1 MSGPSKIKVRQI
13 EESDTNAVV
22 ALLLRGFS
30 ERTADYW
37 YQAMERLRKRHLPGE
52 FPRFGFGITDDG
64 VLKGVLLIIFSK
76 TDTGDIRANASS
88 WYVEPNYRLF
98 ANMLLAQALR
108 IPNVTF
114 VNVSPNPSTLKTIG
128 MQGFV
133 PYVGGTYV
141 ALAAL
146 APIRRGAALSRVAA
160 ADDDDASTLQYHA
173 SLGCLSYEVRY
184 KGETFPFVFL
194 PRLAHRSGFKFA
206 QLVYCRDPDDFRR
219 FAGPL
224 GRQLLKQ
231 GYLFV
236 ILDANGPV
244 DGLIGHYFE
253 GRKVKCFR
261 GEVPPRL
268 GDLTETELVL
278 FGP

>member
-128 MQGFV
+128 MQGFG

-141 ALAAL
+141 ALGRWPRFDAARRFRALPRPMMTTRALCNITRASAVSPMKCATKARLFPSSSCRGSRIEAAL
-146 APIRRGAALSRVAA
+146 NSPSSSIAAIPTISAALQV
-160 ADDDDASTLQYHA
+160 
-173 SLGCLSYEVRY
+173 
-184 KGETFPFVFL
+184 
-194 PRLAHRSGFKFA
+194 RSGGSF
-206 QLVYCRDPDDFRR
+206 
-219 FAGPL
+219 
-224 GRQLLKQ
+224 
-231 GYLFV
+231 
-236 ILDANGPV
+236 
-244 DGLIGHYFE
+244 
-253 GRKVKCFR
+253 
-261 GEVPPRL
+261 
-268 GDLTETELVL
+268 
-278 FGP
+278 